1 MREHIIIVALC
12 NRADHYVFA
21 LWFCLLSFFISSFFP
36 RLISMSNL
44 DVYHTSMWP
53 YASANLERAARGS
66 LKFFLTQKFRLVKS
80 LFLDLI

>member
-1 MREHIIIVALC
+1 
-12 NRADHYVFA
+12 
-21 LWFCLLSFFISSFFP
+21 
-36 RLISMSNL
+36 MSNL